1 MKPGKHTAAEDIGRV
16 SAEVAADLFGVS
28 RVTFSSWASNG
39 VIERQSPAEGYDLRV
54 ICRAVLGH
62 YRRVAAGRGGE
73 GADALTEERVKLT
86 RIKRRREELQA
97 GIEAGQWA
105 RLATVRRFLEDKLLA
120 LRDRLLGLPGEAAHA
135 LAMRSQQECF
145 EILDS
150 FVRDKLDE
158 LADPAGI
165 AARVAAEGVE
175 TTNETTNGEAH
186 RSDEHDSKDENY
198 AADPG

>member
-1 MKPGKHTAAEDIGRV
+1 MADSLLIAQSWQHRSSVLPQF
-16 SAEVAADLFGVS
+16 EV
-28 RVTFSSWASNG
+28 
-39 VIERQSPAEGYDLRV
+39 
-54 ICRAVLGH
+54 
-62 YRRVAAGRGGE
+62 
-73 GADALTEERVKLT
+73 T

-105 RLATVRRFLEDKLLA
+105 RLATVGRFLEDKLMA

-150 FVRDKLDE
+150 FVRDKLEE

-165 AARVAAEGVE
+165 AACAAAEGVE